1 MVSRA
6 RSELQKYQKTKGRN
20 DRGQGGIRSPLCISA
35 SSEIW
40 LPCVPSLPLMD
51 GLVDAVDRMQKFCL
65 AAAGFPIFCCHP
77 TRHLAVK
84 RRGIADRSPALL
96 NKEAVDI
103 QE

>member
-1 MVSRA
+1 
-6 RSELQKYQKTKGRN
+6 
-20 DRGQGGIRSPLCISA
+20 
-35 SSEIW
+35 
-40 LPCVPSLPLMD
+40 MD

-84 RRGIADRSPALL
+84 RRGIADRSLALL